1 MRIFNKVL
9 KTDNLEEEPYRPER
23 DAEIREHLANER
35 TLLSWV
41 RTGVSLLSVGFV
53 IERAGALA
61 AGAMTTGGQDM
72 ASASEFFGLALIA
85 LGCLTL
91 ILGSVQFFRN
101 RQMITDGVFA
111 TKVGPYMMIVGGS
124 LLLAVAF
131 VVYTLI

>member
-1 MRIFNKVL
+1 MGILDKVL
-9 KTDNLEEEPYRPER
+9 RTGGLGEQPYRPER

-61 AGAMTTGGQDM
+61 AGAMATGGQDLTR
-72 ASASEFFGLALIA
+72 ASEIFGLALIG

-91 ILGSVQFFRN
+91 VMGSVQFFRN
-101 RQMITDGVFA
+101 RQMITNGVFA
-111 TKVGPYMMIVGGS
+111 TNATPYMLIVAGS

-131 VVYTLI
+131 ILYTLL